1 VRYLALLLVV
11 VLPAG
16 CGQSPSQLPEGVR
29 AEVIRVVDG
38 DTLVTRMAGQR
49 RRVRLIGV
57 DAPEIRHRGSV
68 LPGECFGIDA
78 TAALRRL
85 APPGGVVEIT
95 PDRRRRDPYGR
106 ELRYVRTSDGLF
118 VNEALI
124 RGGYARAMVVAP
136 NDRFIGLL
144 RAAESAAHQARSG
157 LWSACQGPAGDV
169 DRSNRQI
176 GQRRVGGWR
185 TPPQADP
192 PRITAN
198 DALLSTRLAGTPS
211 GWVSPD
217 VPG

>member
-1 VRYLALLLVV
+1 M
-11 VLPAG
+11 
-16 CGQSPSQLPEGVR
+16 
-29 AEVIRVVDG
+29 VDG

-49 RRVRLIGV
+49 LRVRLIGV

-68 LPGECFGIDA
+68 LPGECFGTAA

-85 APPGGVVEIT
+85 APPGSVLKVT

-106 ELRYVRTSDGLF
+106 ELRYAWTSGGLF

-124 RGGYARAMVVAP
+124 RGGYARAMAVPP
-136 NDRFIGLL
+136 NDRFIGLF

-157 LWSACQGPAGDV
+157 LWSACRWPAGDV
-169 DRSNRQI
+169 DRPNRQI
-176 GQRRVGGWR
+176 GRWEVGAGRV
-185 TPPQADP
+185 PSQADP

-198 DALLSTRLAGTPS
+198 DALRSTRLAGTPS